1 MEEAKQVKIQ
11 LEKIYG
17 DSGTTRYSGYFD
29 TDENI
34 LWKDDTRAAT
44 VDLMRKTDAAVSA
57 ALKALKAP
65 ILGTQWEV
73 FTYDDSPQGEKIRKD
88 VEDQIFNMSRSWYD
102 MIREALCF
110 MEFGHYAFEK
120 VWAIENGKVVLKNL
134 AARIPQSIERWQIK
148 NADGTYSR
156 GIVQYIETDEFDNNQ
171 IEIPLQKLFILTNDM
186 EGDNMAGESI
196 LRAAYGNWKY
206 KDMLAR
212 VSGIAADRFGVGIPL
227 IKLPEESGK
236 PEKEKGNEMGEQ
248 MRASEGGYLTLPHG
262 WDAEILEMKGSGVIN
277 AIESLMEFH
286 NRMILTSMHVQ
297 FLGLGGENSGSYAL
311 SDDQSSFFLR
321 LVDDKARYFATEFS
335 NQVIKDIVDYNYGT
349 QEWYP
354 ELRYSPIG
362 EKDLKTQAETYKVLS
377 EAGLITIDEELKK
390 WVRPTFK
397 LPELQDS
404 QTGDEEI
411 EVKKEEE
418 EEEETET
425 LYEYKLSENI
435 LTRKP
440 NEDEKDI
447 DFIQLNEKLTEQEE
461 GLKEGLATIIVPAL
475 YQYTKK
481 LEKQLKKGRISKISD
496 TSLSVQ
502 SKLKA
507 LFLEKITKAYD
518 DGVDMAKKEIDIE
531 GDVPTNAIERES
543 IKIDANDYATALAGE
558 IENKTKA
565 LAKEAYVSGA
575 TPEATALAVQ
585 AEGEKTATRN
595 IAIVS
600 GIIAGQ
606 YLNTGRMSI
615 FQKNAVEK
623 GIKAYRRSEILDSRT
638 CNICRSLD
646 ERIVKAD
653 DPMAQ
658 LKSVHTHCRGIWV
671 PVFSDVSS
679 KEAGI
684 PKTITDKFNLVDGRP
699 TSNAFE
705 QLKKPFTE

>member
-88 VEDQIFNMSRSWYD
+88 VEDQIFNMDRSWYD

-262 WDAEILEMKGSGVIN
+262 WDAKILEMKGSGVIN

-311 SDDQSSFFLR
+311 SDDQSSFFCF
-321 LVDDKARYFATEFS
+321 VFNFS
-335 NQVIKDIVDYNYGT
+335 
-349 QEWYP
+349 
-354 ELRYSPIG
+354 
-362 EKDLKTQAETYKVLS
+362 
-377 EAGLITIDEELKK
+377 
-390 WVRPTFK
+390 
-397 LPELQDS
+397 
-404 QTGDEEI
+404 
-411 EVKKEEE
+411 
-418 EEEETET
+418 
-425 LYEYKLSENI
+425 
-435 LTRKP
+435 
-440 NEDEKDI
+440 
-447 DFIQLNEKLTEQEE
+447 
-461 GLKEGLATIIVPAL
+461 
-475 YQYTKK
+475 
-481 LEKQLKKGRISKISD
+481 
-496 TSLSVQ
+496 
-502 SKLKA
+502 
-507 LFLEKITKAYD
+507 
-518 DGVDMAKKEIDIE
+518 
-531 GDVPTNAIERES
+531 
-543 IKIDANDYATALAGE
+543 
-558 IENKTKA
+558 
-565 LAKEAYVSGA
+565 
-575 TPEATALAVQ
+575 
-585 AEGEKTATRN
+585 
-595 IAIVS
+595 
-600 GIIAGQ
+600 
-606 YLNTGRMSI
+606 
-615 FQKNAVEK
+615 
-623 GIKAYRRSEILDSRT
+623 
-638 CNICRSLD
+638 C
-646 ERIVKAD
+646 
-653 DPMAQ
+653 
-658 LKSVHTHCRGIWV
+658 
-671 PVFSDVSS
+671 
-679 KEAGI
+679 
-684 PKTITDKFNLVDGRP
+684 
-699 TSNAFE
+699 
-705 QLKKPFTE
+705 